1 MKKTFI
7 VLAAMLVISIAAK
20 AWEVGD
26 FYDQDPTGVPA
37 VVVYVDES
45 GEHGLIMSPL
55 AMTERTYQN
64 YIKKKTFEKNKK
76 KYDKQA
82 AKVYKKPGMD
92 LVEIEAKIEQ
102 NNNTYSRIL
111 EWYANA
117 PRLFDGDLTEI
128 NERKAIEGVA
138 SQNNEYGEENQKA
151 IVAYCGEGNF
161 DMEKYFRQNY
171 WAEQLGEGWF
181 IPGNYE
187 LELYSKCYSQGFG
200 KQNKPLG
207 FVPKESI
214 EKLTHFWTKLL
225 GYTGGTDLFPYS
237 MILSSTMLKSAW
249 SEDKENENKI
259 TKIVTNGGFGG
270 LAGLATTIASAA
282 DKDNYYTLL
291 FDMQKGCFSVF
302 VSNAQYES
310 STSIVAFK
318 RF

>member
-7 VLAAMLVISIAAK
+7 LLAAMLVTSIAAK

-26 FYDQDPTGVPA
+26 FYAQDPTGVPA

-55 AMTERTYQN
+55 AMTEKTYQN
-64 YIKKKTFEKNKK
+64 YIKKKIFEKNKK
-76 KYDKQA
+76 KYDKQV
-82 AKVYKKPGMD
+82 AKAYKKQGMD
-92 LVEIEAKIEQ
+92 LAEIDAKIAQ
-102 NNNTYSRIL
+102 NNNIYSRII
-111 EWYANA
+111 EWYTNA

-128 NERKAIEGVA
+128 KERKAIEGVA

-151 IVAYCGEGNF
+151 IVAYCEESDF

-187 LELYSKCYSQGFG
+187 LELYSKCYAQGFG
-200 KQNKPLG
+200 KQNKPAA
-207 FVPKESI
+207 FISKEAI
-214 EKLTHFWTKLL
+214 EKLTNFWTKLW
-225 GYTGGTDLFPYS
+225 GYTGGTDLFPYN
-237 MILSSTMLKSAW
+237 MILSSTMIKSAW

-270 LAGLATTIASAA
+270 LAGLANTIATAA
-282 DKDNYYTLL
+282 DKDNYYILL
-291 FDMQKGCFSVF
+291 YDMQKGGFSVF
-302 VSNAQYES
+302 VSNAEYES
-310 STSIVAFK
+310 SIVAFK

>member
-7 VLAAMLVISIAAK
+7 LLAAMLVTSIAAK

-26 FYDQDPTGVPA
+26 FYGQDPTGVPA

-55 AMTERTYQN
+55 AMTEKTYQN
-64 YIKKKTFEKNKK
+64 YIKKKIFEKNKK
-76 KYDKQA
+76 KYDKQV
-82 AKVYKKPGMD
+82 AKAYKKPGMD
-92 LVEIEAKIEQ
+92 LAEIDAKIAQ
-102 NNNTYSRIL
+102 NNNIYSRII
-111 EWYANA
+111 EWYTNA

-128 NERKAIEGVA
+128 KERKAIEGVA

-151 IVAYCGEGNF
+151 IVAYCEESDF

-187 LELYSKCYSQGFG
+187 LELYSKCYAQGFG
-200 KQNKPLG
+200 KQNKPAA
-207 FVPKESI
+207 FISKEAI
-214 EKLTHFWTKLL
+214 EKLTHFWTKLW
-225 GYTGGTDLFPYS
+225 GYTGGTDLFPYN
-237 MILSSTMLKSAW
+237 MILSSTMIKSAW

-270 LAGLATTIASAA
+270 LAGLANTIATAA
-282 DKDNYYTLL
+282 DKDNYYILL
-291 FDMQKGCFSVF
+291 YDMQKGGFSVF
-302 VSNAQYES
+302 VSNAEYES
-310 STSIVAFK
+310 SIVAFK